1 MQQQRLAA
9 DNPDTGL
16 TMWHLAEALRGLSRL
31 DEAEPLARRTLEI
44 WERHFG
50 PDHEWTAWA
59 LISLSKIRLAQG
71 DAAEAAGLAGRAAQI
86 LTLVFGPE
94 HAEVGSTLKLQ
105 ASALT
110 ASGKPAATEPPRSN

>member
-1 MQQQRLAA
+1 MQQQRLGA

-31 DEAEPLARRTLEI
+31 DEAEPLVRRTLEI

-50 PDHEWTAWA
+50 PDHEWIGWA

-71 DAAEAAGLAGRAAQI
+71 DATEAAELAGRAAHI

-94 HAEVGSTLKLQ
+94 HAEVSSTLQLQ
-105 ASALT
+105 ASALM
-110 ASGKPAATEPPRSN
+110 ASNKP